1 MDELLR
7 CAHCEDVI
15 GVYEP
20 TIVMRDGHPHR
31 TSAAA
36 AEHDVGALLDGDC
49 YHLACFTRASGRDAH
64 A

>member
-20 TIVMRDGHPHR
+20 TVVLRDGAPHS

-36 AEHDVGALLDGDC
+36 ERDLGALLDGEC
-49 YHLACFTRASGRDAH
+49 FHATCFTRAGVRDARP
-64 A
+64 

>member
-20 TIVMRDGHPHR
+20 TIVLRDGHPHS

-36 AEHDVGALLDGDC
+36 DRDVHALLDGEC
-49 YHLACFTRASGRDAH
+49 YHLACFTRASARDTRA
-64 A
+64 

>member
-1 MDELLR
+1 MEELLR

-20 TIVMRDGHPHR
+20 TIVLRDGAPHG

-36 AEHDVGALLDGDC
+36 ERDVQVLLDGEC
-49 YHLACFTRASGRDAH
+49 YHLACFTPATGRDAH